1 MLTGE
6 LAHDKQQQWLK
17 VLFCE
22 LPPINKTERPL
33 YRKTNNE
40 KNYIVSIDFRFSSV
54 PNGVSNGSKYRSK
67 FNAVSTD
74 RRAASWAS

>member
-1 MLTGE
+1 MI
-6 LAHDKQQQWLK
+6 

-40 KNYIVSIDFRFSSV
+40 KNYIIPIDFRFSSV

-67 FNAVSTD
+67 FNAVPTNG
-74 RRAASWAS
+74 RATSWTN

>member
-1 MLTGE
+1 MM
-6 LAHDKQQQWLK
+6 

-22 LPPINKTERPL
+22 LPPINKTEHPL

-40 KNYIVSIDFRFSSV
+40 KNYIIPIDFRFSSV

-67 FNAVSTD
+67 FNAVPANS
-74 RRAASWAS
+74 RAESWAS